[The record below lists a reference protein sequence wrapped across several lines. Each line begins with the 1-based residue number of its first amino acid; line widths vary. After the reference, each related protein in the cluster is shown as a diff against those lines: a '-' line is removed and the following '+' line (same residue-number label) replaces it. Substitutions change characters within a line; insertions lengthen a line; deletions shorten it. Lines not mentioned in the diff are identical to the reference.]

1 MRNSEN
7 SIDSGIIFQPPP
19 DIDAAFCLGGMVWGP
34 FSEAVELGFRS
45 THEEHMKRKIIHLA
59 EKKLIPTD

>member
-1 MRNSEN
+1 
-7 SIDSGIIFQPPP
+7 
-19 DIDAAFCLGGMVWGP
+19 MVWGP

-59 EKKLIPTD
+59 EKKLIPTDGAETLRNQILLMFECVLA